1 MRERVDEIAV
11 GVCLEALQGHG
22 TTGGRADELCQLIPP
37 MRRNGRV
44 GVEGKP
50 VDTRTARPGEPWRL
64 ALRAK
69 ARADAAH
76 LLAGAFT
83 TSDAVLDRRRHGPS
97 KRGLVVA
104 QRIILGGH
112 RGVQTRV
119 QIAQPTQL
127 TDDPATDFLEDRGDI
142 AIGRRLTREK
152 AGLQASG
159 GAIEVDALKKE
170 DMEMEMYIQ

>member
-1 MRERVDEIAV
+1 
-11 GVCLEALQGHG
+11 
-22 TTGGRADELCQLIPP
+22 
-37 MRRNGRV
+37 MRRNRRV
-44 GVEGKP
+44 GVERKA
-50 VDTRTARPGEPWRL
+50 VDIGAVRPREPGRL
-64 ALRAK
+64 ALSAQ
-69 ARADAAH
+69 ARADATH
-76 LLAGAFT
+76 RLAGSFT

-97 KRGLVVA
+97 ERGLVVA

-112 RGVQTRV
+112 RGVQTRF
-119 QIAQPTQL
+119 QITQPTQL
-127 TDDPATDFLEDRGDI
+127 PDDPATDFLEDRGDI

>member
-11 GVCLEALQGHG
+11 GVCLEALQRHG
-22 TTGGRADELCQLIPP
+22 TPGGIADELFQLIPP

-76 LLAGAFT
+76 LLAGSFP

-97 KRGLVVA
+97 ERGLVVL
-104 QRIILGGH
+104 QWIIPGGH
-112 RGVQTRV
+112 GVIEARLQV
-119 QIAQPTQL
+119 AQVT
-127 TDDPATDFLEDRGDI
+127 
-142 AIGRRLTREK
+142 
-152 AGLQASG
+152 
-159 GAIEVDALKKE
+159 
-170 DMEMEMYIQ
+170 